1 MRVHLRGFTLI
12 ELLVVLAIIAVL
24 LTIATPRYLDH
35 VTRAREA
42 TLRESLLVMRDAIDK
57 YHGDTGEYPRDLK
70 NLVEKRYLRKLPTDP
85 ITGRDDTWVELAQ
98 PDKPGRLYD
107 IRSGAEGQGLDGTA
121 YAEW

>member
-1 MRVHLRGFTLI
+1 MRVRLRGFTLI

-70 NLVEKRYLRKLPTDP
+70 NLVEKRYLRKLPADP

-98 PDKPGRLYD
+98 SDKPGRLYD